1 MTNTVLHI
9 DTSAR
14 STSSVTRDLSR
25 KIVDKLAPSHVIRR
39 DLATPLPLIDETWV
53 GANFTPAEDRDE
65 VQRDVLALSDKL
77 IDELNRADTIVIGLP
92 IYNFGVPASFKAW
105 IDQIARA
112 GVTFQYTPEGPR
124 GLLEG
129 KRAIVAI
136 ASGGTP
142 VGSEWDFA
150 SGYVR
155 HVLGFVG
162 ITEVEFVTADRMAT
176 DPEAALTAANAAV
189 AKLAA

>member
-14 STSSVTRDLSR
+14 STASVTRDLSR

-189 AKLAA
+189 AELAA